1 MYLDNPKKLFK
12 DLKNIPTMFC
22 YMEACEADGDSEKL
36 QSLFSI
42 VSCNRGE
49 LHYGGE
55 GSCRWDLEQ
64 YDTEEDKQRVIKDS
78 RTIDWIYKQIQKEL
92 KAKYVMECGNC
103 EKCYFYQ
110 RKPKYSK
117 IDQEGDGGNHYICG
131 NCKKENTLN
140 IYTMESWLHDKNIDL
155 KEITKYM

>member
-12 DLKNIPTMFC
+12 DLKNIHTMYC
-22 YMEACEADGDSEKL
+22 YMVACDEDGDSDDL

-64 YDTEEDKQRVIKDS
+64 YDTEEDRQRVIKDS

-103 EKCYFYQ
+103 GECYFYQ
-110 RKPKYSK
+110 RKPKYTGS
-117 IDQEGDGGNHYICG
+117 DTTDGGEHYICG
-131 NCKKENTLN
+131 ECRKENTLN
-140 IYTMESWLHDKNIDL
+140 IYTMDSWLASKNIDL
-155 KEITKYM
+155 KEITRYM